1 MTAVRYIRPVPTRE
15 GPVMDVRNSAV
26 MIGAEEGVMAHR
38 DVRSVIALGDSLGM
52 VVAKQPVMDTGISRV
67 MIVR

>member
-1 MTAVRYIRPVPTRE
+1 MTAVRYSRPVPIGE

-38 DVRSVIALGDSLGM
+38 DVSFVMALGDGLGM
-52 VVAKQPVMDTGISRV
+52 VVAKQPVMDTGITRV
-67 MIVR
+67 MVA

>member
-1 MTAVRYIRPVPTRE
+1 MTAVRYIRRVPTRE
-15 GPVMDVRNSAV
+15 GPVMDTGISAV

-38 DVRSVIALGDSLGM
+38 DVSFVIALGDGLGM

-67 MIVR
+67 MVA